1 MVVRSVAMLPIA
13 NLHLRGILDFIAS
26 RTPFAFTTDDLSL
39 SDSDSSFPLTPTDLA
54 SRPEKDL
61 RDQLDA
67 PDITHCHTSCSCRS
81 FGPSAA
87 ASTLYSMRREHDA
100 TKSDLSR
107 SKAEAARWEERCK
120 SLEKTLKETRDLL
133 KVRDQ
138 EIQTLKKERDKNPP
152 ERQLRERASM
162 YIDRRRSRDTIHHRS
177 NSNQSQLSQQ
187 IRLSAD
193 WSNIR
198 DETCN
203 HRRNDSDLHIDNM
216 STVSEE
222 ERAQARSSET
232 FLNKIDLWSGAQVI
246 QAVQDLNSEIL
257 QFAASATEL
266 CTFSKQRSNT
276 AKVNQASSEVAS
288 RLGDAL
294 SRLLATRDHSQDP
307 MLVQLA
313 LQGCISYCVSRAL
326 SSFCIGYQSKAN
338 ITLTQI
344 YTHMSQSGDSQKILV
359 VHNSLMFASEPQ
371 PTSSRWRAL
380 SHKHIHELHPEL
392 NDYAINEMTETIF
405 RWSLDIFLISGS
417 TNPQPNPASRENF
430 RGRFGSQVKR
440 ISKAACR
447 LAQVTKEEIMS
458 ANFEVIAADSG
469 QPFDG
474 HEMMDAFEDY
484 GSSNGV
490 VLCTTELGLR
500 CSTRRATSD
509 EPALEENMERRIL
522 LRPKVV
528 LESVVEV
535 IDPR

>member
-1 MVVRSVAMLPIA
+1 MLPIA
-13 NLHLRGILDFIAS
+13 NLKDLYQSTFEFFAS
-26 RTPFAFTTDDLSL
+26 RSPFFSFSAFSAE
-39 SDSDSSFPLTPTDLA
+39 DSVSNFSFPLTPKEPTPRNLSPDEESA
-54 SRPEKDL
+54 SL
-61 RDQLDA
+61 RDRLDA
-67 PDITHCHTSCSCRS
+67 AERIDYSHNTSSCNPS
-81 FGPSAA
+81 FGASTA

-100 TKSDLSR
+100 TKNELSKT
-107 SKAEAARWEERCK
+107 KAEVARWEERYK
-120 SLEKTLKETRDLL
+120 TLEKTLKETRDLL

-138 EIQTLKKERDKNPP
+138 EIQELK
-152 ERQLRERASM
+152 QRERHSPECHRHPTH
-162 YIDRRRSRDTIHHRS
+162 IDYQRSCDPARQRS
-177 NSNQSQLSQQ
+177 DSSQSRQ

-193 WSNIR
+193 WSEIR
-198 DETCN
+198 DDGLSQANGN
-203 HRRNDSDLHIDNM
+203 HRRNGNDPDNV

-222 ERAQARSSET
+222 ERAQSRSLET

-266 CTFSKQRSNT
+266 CTFSKQRPNS
-276 AKVNQASSEVAS
+276 AKVTQASSEVAT
-288 RLGDAL
+288 RLGAAL

-313 LQGCISYCVSRAL
+313 LQGCISYCISRAL

-344 YTHMSQSGDSQKILV
+344 YTHMF
-359 VHNSLMFASEPQ
+359 HSEPQ

-380 SHKHIHELHPEL
+380 THKHIHELHPEL
-392 NDYAINEMTETIF
+392 NEYAINEMTETIF

-430 RGRFGSQVKR
+430 RARFGAQVKR

-469 QPFDG
+469 QSFDG
-474 HEMMDAFEDY
+474 QEMMDAFEDY
-484 GSSNGV
+484 RSSDGV

-500 CSTRRATSD
+500 CSMSRATSD
-509 EPALEENMERRIL
+509 APASEESIDRRIL

>member
-1 MVVRSVAMLPIA
+1 MLPIA
-13 NLHLRGILDFIAS
+13 NLNLKDLYQSTFE
-26 RTPFAFTTDDLSL
+26 FFTSL
-39 SDSDSSFPLTPTDLA
+39 SPSFSFSAFSAENSVSDLSFPLTPTD
-54 SRPEKDL
+54 STPRPKNLSADEESTSL
-61 RDQLDA
+61 RDRLDA
-67 PDITHCHTSCSCRS
+67 AERTDSHNSS
-81 FGPSAA
+81 FCNPSVGASVA
-87 ASTLYSMRREHDA
+87 ASTLYSMRRENDA
-100 TKSDLSR
+100 IKNELSKT
-107 SKAEAARWEERCK
+107 KAEVARWEERYK
-120 SLEKTLKETRDLL
+120 TLEKTLKETRDLL

-138 EIQTLKKERDKNPP
+138 EIQVLKERERHSP
-152 ERQLRERASM
+152 EHHFRSTHFG
-162 YIDRRRSRDTIHHRS
+162 RRRSCDPAHQRS
-177 NSNQSQLSQQ
+177 DSSQSRQ

-193 WSNIR
+193 WSDIR
-198 DETCN
+198 DDTLSQANGN
-203 HRRNDSDLHIDNM
+203 HRRNGSDPYPDNM

-222 ERAQARSSET
+222 ERAQSRSLET

-266 CTFSKQRSNT
+266 CTFSKQRPNS
-276 AKVNQASSEVAS
+276 AKVTQASSEVAT
-288 RLGDAL
+288 RLGAAL

-313 LQGCISYCVSRAL
+313 LQGCISYCISRAL

-344 YTHMSQSGDSQKILV
+344 YTHMF
-359 VHNSLMFASEPQ
+359 HSEPQ

-380 SHKHIHELHPEL
+380 THKHIHELHPEL
-392 NDYAINEMTETIF
+392 NEYAINEMTETIF

-430 RGRFGSQVKR
+430 RACFGAQVKR

-447 LAQVTKEEIMS
+447 LAQVTREEIMS

-469 QPFDG
+469 QLFDG
-474 HEMMDAFEDY
+474 QEMMDAFEDY
-484 GSSNGV
+484 GSSDGV

-500 CSTRRATSD
+500 CSARKATSD
-509 EPALEENMERRIL
+509 APASEESIDRRIL

>member
-1 MVVRSVAMLPIA
+1 MLPIA
-13 NLHLRGILDFIAS
+13 NLNIKDLYQSTFEFFAS
-26 RTPFAFTTDDLSL
+26 RTPSFSFSAETTDDSA
-39 SDSDSSFPLTPTDLA
+39 SDHSFPLTPSDL
-54 SRPEKDL
+54 SPLLDPVSTPEDL
-61 RDQLDA
+61 LRLTLDA
-67 PDITHCHTSCSCRS
+67 ADRTRCHTTPS

-100 TKSDLSR
+100 TKNELSR
-107 SKAEAARWEERCK
+107 TQAELARWEERYRA
-120 SLEKTLKETRDLL
+120 LEKTLKETRDLL

-138 EIQTLKKERDKNPP
+138 EIQVLKKERERNSP
-152 ERQLRERASM
+152 ERQLRERTSM
-162 YIDRRRSRDTIHHRS
+162 HIDRRRSRDPVHHRS
-177 NSNQSQLSQQ
+177 NSSQSQQ

-193 WSNIR
+193 WSEIR
-198 DETCN
+198 DETLSQASAN
-203 HRRNDSDLHIDNM
+203 HRANGSDPHPDNM

-222 ERAQARSSET
+222 ERAHSRSLET

-266 CTFSKQRSNT
+266 CTFSKQRPNS
-276 AKVNQASSEVAS
+276 AKVTQASSEVAT
-288 RLGDAL
+288 RLGTAL
-294 SRLLATRDHSQDP
+294 SCLLATRDHSQDP

-313 LQGCISYCVSRAL
+313 LQGCISYCISRAL

-344 YTHMSQSGDSQKILV
+344 YTHMFQT
-359 VHNSLMFASEPQ
+359 EPQ

-380 SHKHIHELHPEL
+380 THKHIHELHPEL
-392 NDYAINEMTETIF
+392 NDYAINEMTGNH
-405 RWSLDIFLISGS
+405 LP

-430 RGRFGSQVKR
+430 RGRFGAQVKR

-469 QPFDG
+469 QSFDG
-474 HEMMDAFEDY
+474 QEMTDAFEDY
-484 GSSNGV
+484 GSSDGV

-500 CSTRRATSD
+500 CSARKATGDMS
-509 EPALEENMERRIL
+509 ASEEHIDRRIL